1 MQLWSTL
8 QDLVVGLTFSW
19 IVWVIFSTLRRYL
32 VSKQQSAVQQKIFER
47 IDSSQALV
55 DLAASDSG
63 RLFLESLTLE
73 RSEPGSPFTRILRG
87 LQIGIVLTA
96 FGFSL
101 LFLHHQLNEEGA
113 GFMILGTGA
122 IGLGIGFIIAAAAS
136 VWFSRLH
143 GLLDREPRG

>member
-32 VSKQQSAVQQKIFER
+32 VSKQQSAVQQTIFER
-47 IDSSQALV
+47 IDSSQALIE
-55 DLAASDSG
+55 LAASDSG

-73 RSEPGSPFTRILRG
+73 RSEPVSPIGRILRG
-87 LQIGIVLTA
+87 LQIGIVLTF
-96 FGFSL
+96 FGISL
-101 LFLHHQLNEEGA
+101 LLLHHHTHDDGE

-122 IGLGIGFIIAAAAS
+122 IGLGIGFIVAAAAS
-136 VWFSRLH
+136 IWFSRLH

>member
-1 MQLWSTL
+1 MNLWNTL
-8 QDLVVGLTFSW
+8 QDAVVGLTFSW
-19 IVWVIFSTLRRYL
+19 IVWVIFSSIRRYL

-73 RSEPGSPFTRILRG
+73 RAEPVSPIGRILRG
-87 LQIGIVLTA
+87 MQAGIVLLF
-96 FGFSL
+96 FGFAL
-101 LFLHHQLNEEGA
+101 LFLHHHTPDDHD

-122 IGLGIGFIIAAAAS
+122 IGIGLGFIVAAAVS